1 MGRLTLRVK
10 NAIYQII
17 EYDNTC
23 GICAVEVATSVGTH
37 TMIYDLAVPSERF
50 NAIVL
55 RGYEQEHKVEWKKGC
70 EIKVILD
77 ENNELAEICPPHMS
91 RR

>member
-1 MGRLTLRVK
+1 MGENILKVK

-23 GICAVEVATSVGTH
+23 GICAVEVATSVGVH

-50 NAIVL
+50 SAIVL
-55 RGYEQEHKVEWKKGC
+55 RGYAKENSEPWKKGT